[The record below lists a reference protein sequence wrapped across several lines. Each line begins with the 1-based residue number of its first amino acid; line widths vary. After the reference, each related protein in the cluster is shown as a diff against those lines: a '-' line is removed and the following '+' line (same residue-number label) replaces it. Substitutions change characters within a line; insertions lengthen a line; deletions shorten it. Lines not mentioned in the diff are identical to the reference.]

1 MVLDRFNLGRFLED
15 SSFGNISF
23 EGEVDGK
30 GFRIENIN
38 TKLVGQISQIE
49 FNEYNYQDISVN
61 GLYQNNLF
69 NGKLASTDVNLNGTF
84 EGLADLSEEINKFDF
99 KATINYANLRAL
111 NLYDRDSISELKGLI
126 DLDLENSR
134 LSKRLIELEG
144 HLTGIKKKLSN
155 DNFVSRAPAN
165 VVDYEKKKL
174 EDMSAEFE
182 LVKANLEML
191 Q

>member
-1 MVLDRFNLGRFLED
+1 MACI
-15 SSFGNISF
+15 ISF

-38 TKLVGQISQIE
+38 TKLVGQISQIV
-49 FNEYNYQDISVN
+49 FNEYNYKDISVN

-111 NLYDRDSISELKGLI
+111 NLYDRDSISELKVLMLRRI
-126 DLDLENSR
+126 C
-134 LSKRLIELEG
+134 I
-144 HLTGIKKKLSN
+144 LTRMTITIGK
-155 DNFVSRAPAN
+155 
-165 VVDYEKKKL
+165 
-174 EDMSAEFE
+174 
-182 LVKANLEML
+182 ML
-191 Q
+191 QNTFQFS